1 MNQIVLKI
9 SKKKFR
15 KQQIKVKLAFITG
28 ATKGIGRSIAITFA
42 NAGWDLILLSRDLEM
57 MEILRDEL
65 SETQSKINL
74 VRCDLSNEYEIE
86 KSVKASINKYGC
98 PSVLINNA
106 GSAFN
111 GNLVEIPIKKWREIL
126 QINLTSVFQIC
137 SLIVPR
143 MRKNGGLIINVS
155 SHASY
160 NAFPGW
166 GAYCVSKSALAM
178 FTKCLRE
185 EERSSSIRACTITL
199 GSVNTPLWDSESIK
213 SGFDRSSMLSSTK
226 VSKTILYIAEQPDSQ
241 IIEDLTLMPAG
252 GAF

>member
-1 MNQIVLKI
+1 MKKYLLKLN
-9 SKKKFR
+9 KL
-15 KQQIKVKLAFITG
+15 KLAFITG
-28 ATKGIGRSIAITFA
+28 STKGIGRSTAITFA
-42 NAGWDLILLSRDLEM
+42 KAGWDLILLSRNLEM
-57 MEILRDEL
+57 MEKLKEEL
-65 SETQSKINL
+65 SNTHSKINL
-74 VRCDLSNEYEIE
+74 VKCDLSNPSEIE
-86 KSVKASINKYGC
+86 NSVKESIKKYGC

-106 GSAFN
+106 GCAFN
-111 GNLVEIPIKKWREIL
+111 GNLVEMPLKKWQEII

-137 SLIVPR
+137 SSVVPL

-160 NAFPGW
+160 NPFPKW
-166 GAYCVSKSALAM
+166 GAYCISKSALAM

-185 EERSSSIRACTITL
+185 EERSNSIRACTITL

-213 SGFDRSSMLSSTK
+213 SDFDRSSMLSSIK
-226 VSKTILYIAEQPDSQ
+226 VSDTILYIAEQPESQ